1 MKLQNAK
8 LKMIEISDKIEL
20 GRQREELFSQI
31 LLQIL
36 HNKNATNA
44 KSNMNNV
51 QWRKLKSG
59 GNKRK
64 VNKSPTVP
72 GRKSVSW

>member
-20 GRQREELFSQI
+20 GRQSEELFAQI

-36 HNKNATNA
+36 PNKNATNA
-44 KSNMNNV
+44 KSNLNNV
-51 QWRKLKSG
+51 Q
-59 GNKRK
+59 
-64 VNKSPTVP
+64 
-72 GRKSVSW
+72 